1 MSSIELLNSQAEACY
16 LLAVIGMD
24 WLQILINLGL
34 IKHHVLDPTINT
46 DSRQNYCL
54 GG

>member
-1 MSSIELLNSQAEACY
+1 MSSIELLNSQAEASY
-16 LLAVIGMD
+16 LLTVTGMD

-34 IKHHVLDPTINT
+34 IKHHILDPIINK